1 MGAVSEMLDAS
12 LHALNTVLTGERL
25 LFLTL
30 GIMMGMLTGLLPG
43 LSGVTGMAVLLPFTY
58 GLDPFTGVALLIGVI
73 AVNHTSDLFPSV
85 VIGVPGSSGSQATI
99 MDGYPLARQ
108 GEAGRAIGAAL
119 TSSVVGG
126 IMGAVVMVATLSIAR
141 PLVLSLGSPQLFMLT
156 LLGLSTVGILAKGSP
171 VMGLAGALLGMLL
184 GSVGMAPAIAVE
196 RFTFG
201 WLYLSGG
208 LSIGTLA
215 LGLFALPE
223 LVDLLTERH
232 AVSKTGKLGG
242 GLFSGVIDSW
252 RHRWVVLGS
261 STMGAVVGLIPG
273 LGGSIVDWLVYG
285 TAKQVLKDTS
295 GFGRGDIRGV
305 IAPEASN
312 NAKEGG
318 TLIPTLLFG
327 IPAGGM
333 TALLLGGLLLMGVD
347 TGPAMLTTH
356 LDVTLSIA
364 WTLVLANVLAAAACF
379 SVSRFFVRMSIIP
392 PAAMVPFIFLVT
404 ILAAYQT
411 TQTWGDI
418 IVLLLVGVLGWVMK
432 RLGWA
437 RPPLLIGFILAAPA
451 ERYLHISISR
461 YGTSWLADPVVI
473 VVGLLVIAVLLIG
486 LIARGTSDKPV
497 ATTVTK

>member
-1 MGAVSEMLDAS
+1 MVDAG
-12 LHALNTVLTGERL
+12 LEALTVILTPERL
-25 LFLTL
+25 GFLSL
-30 GIMMGMLTGLLPG
+30 GILMGMMTGLLPG

-58 GLDPFTGVALLIGVI
+58 GLDPFTGVAMLIGVI
-73 AVNHTSDLFPSV
+73 AVNHTSDLFPSI

-99 MDGYPLARQ
+99 MDGYPLAKQ

-126 IMGAVVMVATLSIAR
+126 IIGAVVMVATLSIAR

-171 VMGLAGALLGMLL
+171 LMGLAGALFGMLL
-184 GSVGMAPAIAVE
+184 GAVGMAPAVAVD
-196 RFTFG
+196 RYTFD
-201 WLYLSGG
+201 WLYLTGG

-215 LGLFALPE
+215 LGLFAIPE
-223 LVDLLTERH
+223 LVDLLAERH
-232 AVSKTGKLGG
+232 TVSKSGKLGG
-242 GLFSGVIDSW
+242 GLFAGVLDSW
-252 RHRWVVLGS
+252 RHRWVVVGS
-261 STMGAVVGLIPG
+261 SAAGAVIGLIPG

-285 TAKQVLKDTS
+285 GAKQALKDTS
-295 GFGRGDIRGV
+295 GFGKGDIRGV

-333 TALLLGGLLLMGVD
+333 SALLLGGLLLMGVE
-347 TGPAMLTTH
+347 TGPSMLTKH

-364 WTLVLANVLAAAACF
+364 WTLVIANILAAVACF
-379 SVSRFFVRMSIIP
+379 AVSRFFIRVSIIP
-392 PAAMVPFIFLVT
+392 PSAIVPFIFLAT

-418 IVLLLVGVLGWVMK
+418 TMLLAIGVLGWFMK

-437 RPPLLIGFILAAPA
+437 RPPLLIGFILAGSA

-461 YGTSWLADPVVI
+461 YGTAWFADPVVI
-473 VVGLLVIAVLLIG
+473 VVGILIVAVVLVGTISRRDVSGKMREAAV
-486 LIARGTSDKPV
+486 K
-497 ATTVTK
+497 